1 MRFVLYTEKTVAQCM
16 AAINERLH
24 ARATSARPRMD
35 GWMDKNGS
43 FSIGVQT
50 KVLGRFNRR
59 TYLVAKAERQS
70 GVTTIKG
77 TVADGASP
85 REMLFVFA
93 GLLLVALLLLGSE
106 SPLLGVIVFPV
117 AALLYIPLRGDRVN
131 REILLAEV
139 KRILKA
145 RSTPPKT
152 KAPARRNASTARAA
166 AGASPAFVA
175 RPSPVASSG
184 VEDDDL
190 PEDKPEDEDT

>member
-24 ARATSARPRMD
+24 ARPTSARPRMD
-35 GWMDKNGS
+35 GWVDKSGS

-50 KVLGRFNRR
+50 KVLGRFSRR

-93 GLLLVALLLLGSE
+93 GLFLVGLLLLSSE
-106 SPLLGVIVFPV
+106 SPLLGLIVFPF

-139 KRILKA
+139 KRLLKA

-152 KAPARRNASTARAA
+152 KASARRSASVARAA
-166 AGASPAFVA
+166 AVAPSALAA
-175 RPSPVASSG
+175 RPSPTASSEAQG
-184 VEDDDL
+184 DALSEDES
-190 PEDKPEDEDT
+190 EDKDT

>member
-1 MRFVLYTEKTVAQCM
+1 LRFVLYTEKTVAQCM

-35 GWMDKNGS
+35 GWVDKSGS

-59 TYLVAKAERQS
+59 TYLVAKAERQA

-77 TVADGASP
+77 TVADGASN
-85 REMLFVFA
+85 REMLFVFV
-93 GLLLVALLLLGSE
+93 GLFLVALLLLGSE
-106 SPLLGVIVFPV
+106 SPLLGVIVFPF

-152 KAPARRNASTARAA
+152 KAPARRSASAARAA
-166 AGASPAFVA
+166 AGASAASAA
-175 RPSPVASSG
+175 RLSPIGSSEA
-184 VEDDDL
+184 EDGDSS
-190 PEDKPEDEDT
+190 EDEPEDEDT